1 MYDIIIVGA
10 GTAGLSAAIY
20 AVRAGKRVL
29 ILEAKMYGGQII
41 NTPLVE
47 NYPGIEK
54 ISGFEFAQNLYRQAV
69 NLGAE
74 FKNDRVLFIEKD
86 KNGLYKIR
94 GNNSEYLCKSIIL
107 ATGTV
112 KRPLEI
118 PGEKEFLGK
127 GVSYCATCDGNF
139 FKGKEVVVAGG
150 GNTALTDA
158 VFLSQYCSTVY
169 IVHRRDTFKGEY
181 HILELLKEKTN
192 VQFVLNTQII
202 RINGDEKV
210 NSVQLKSTVTDKEFT
225 LPTAG
230 VFVAVGQ
237 KASNEAFEDIVE
249 LDSGGYIKAE
259 EDCHSSVPGIYA
271 AGDCRTKKVRQLAT
285 AAADGAVAALEAVM
299 FVNHLK
305 NTE

>member
-20 AVRAGKRVL
+20 AVRAGKKVL
-29 ILEAKMYGGQII
+29 ILEALMYGGQII

-47 NYPGIEK
+47 NYPGISK
-54 ISGFEFAQNLYRQAV
+54 ISGFEFAQNLYKQATG
-69 NLGAE
+69 LGAE
-74 FKNDRVLFIEKD
+74 FQNDKVLVLEKTED
-86 KNGLYKIR
+86 GLWRIK
-94 GNNSEYLCKSIIL
+94 GKNSEYQCKSVII

-112 KRPLEI
+112 KRNLDI

-139 FKGKEVVVAGG
+139 FKGKDVVVAGG
-150 GNTALTDA
+150 GSTALTDA
-158 VFLSQYCSTVY
+158 VFLSQYCSMVY
-169 IVHRRDTFKGEY
+169 LVHRRDTFRGEQ
-181 HILELLKEKTN
+181 HILELLKEKPN
-192 VQFVLNTQII
+192 VQFILNTAIL
-202 RINGDEKV
+202 RIDGEQTV
-210 NSVQLKSTVTDKEFT
+210 NAVLLKDNVSGKEFELRT
-225 LPTAG
+225 SG

-237 KASNEAFEDIVE
+237 KAANEVFENVVE
-249 LDSGGYIKAE
+249 LDSDGYIKAE
-259 EDCHSSVPGIYA
+259 EDCHTSTPGIFA

-305 NTE
+305 NVE

>member
-20 AVRAGKRVL
+20 AVRAGKKVL
-29 ILEAKMYGGQII
+29 ILEALMYGGQII

-47 NYPGIEK
+47 NYPGISK
-54 ISGFEFAQNLYRQAV
+54 ISGFEFAQNLYKQATG
-69 NLGAE
+69 LGAE
-74 FKNDRVLFIEKD
+74 FQNDKVLALEKTED
-86 KNGLYKIR
+86 GLWRIK
-94 GNNSEYLCKSIIL
+94 GKNSEYQCKSVII

-112 KRPLEI
+112 KRNLDI

-139 FKGKEVVVAGG
+139 FKEKDVVVAGG
-150 GNTALTDA
+150 GSTALTDA
-158 VFLSQYCSTVY
+158 VFLSQYCSMVY
-169 IVHRRDTFKGEY
+169 LVHRRDTFRGEQ
-181 HILELLKEKTN
+181 HILELLKEKPN
-192 VQFVLNTQII
+192 VQFILNTAIL
-202 RINGDEKV
+202 RIDGEQTV
-210 NSVQLKSTVTDKEFT
+210 NAVLLKDNVSGKEFELRT
-225 LPTAG
+225 SG

-237 KASNEAFEDIVE
+237 KAANEVFENVVE
-249 LDSGGYIKAE
+249 LDSDGYIKAE
-259 EDCHSSVPGIYA
+259 EDCHTSTPGIFA

-305 NTE
+305 NVE

>member
-29 ILEAKMYGGQII
+29 LLEALMYGGQII

-47 NYPGIEK
+47 NYPGISK
-54 ISGFEFAQNLYRQAV
+54 ISGFEFAQNLYKQATE
-69 NLGAE
+69 LGAE
-74 FKNDRVLFIEKD
+74 FQNGKVLSLEKTEDGLWRIKGKNL
-86 KNGLYKIR
+86 
-94 GNNSEYLCKSIIL
+94 EYQCKSVII

-112 KRPLEI
+112 KRNLDI

-139 FKGKEVVVAGG
+139 FKGKDVVVAGG
-150 GNTALTDA
+150 GSTALTDA

-169 IVHRRDTFKGEY
+169 LVHRRDTFRGEQ
-181 HILELLKEKTN
+181 HILEMLKEKPN
-192 VQFVLNTQII
+192 VQFILNTTIL
-202 RINGDEKV
+202 RIDGKENV
-210 NSVQLKSTVTDKEFT
+210 SSVFLKDNVSDREFELRT
-225 LPTAG
+225 SG

-237 KASNEAFEDIVE
+237 KAANEVFENVVE
-249 LDSGGYIKAE
+249 LDSNGYIKAE
-259 EDCHSSVPGIYA
+259 EDCHTSASGIFA
-271 AGDCRTKKVRQLAT
+271 AGDCRTKNVRQLAT

-299 FVNHLK
+299 FVNRLK
-305 NTE
+305 NIE